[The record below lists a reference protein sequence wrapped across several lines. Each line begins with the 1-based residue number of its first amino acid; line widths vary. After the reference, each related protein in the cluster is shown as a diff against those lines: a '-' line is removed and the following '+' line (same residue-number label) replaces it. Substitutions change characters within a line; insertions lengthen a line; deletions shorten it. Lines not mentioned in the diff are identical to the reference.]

1 MEGGVKPGDEGVRGQ
16 SKRPGVDSGDDGG
29 YCGAAEEEAEA
40 LAAANK
46 RVANILA
53 KQNVE
58 VTATVNIDESLL
70 AEDAEKALYVE
81 LKAAQKEVEIA
92 VPSQDYTRIL
102 TTLATLRNVID
113 NFFDNVMVMADDEAV
128 KHNRLALL
136 SLLRQLFLTTADIS
150 ILAKS

>member
-1 MEGGVKPGDEGVRGQ
+1 
-16 SKRPGVDSGDDGG
+16 
-29 YCGAAEEEAEA
+29 

-58 VTATVNIDESLL
+58 VTDTVNINESLL
-70 AEDAEKALYVE
+70 AEEAEKALYAE
-81 LKAAQKEVEIA
+81 LKVAQKEVDIA
-92 VPSQDYTRIL
+92 LPSQDYTRIL
-102 TTLATLRNVID
+102 TALATLRNVID

-128 KHNRLALL
+128 KNNRLALL